1 MADRLLAGVRVL
13 DLSAGVSDTVTRLFA
28 DLGADVVKVEPP
40 GGSAARHHRPT
51 LAGASIPF
59 AVHNA
64 NKRSV
69 VLDSR
74 DDDDRRT
81 FFDLAEG
88 ADIVVDAAGGAVAFG
103 TAPAELAERYP
114 HLVVL
119 SITDFGA
126 SGPRSSWRATDPVLF
141 AMSGALSRSGP
152 TVGTPVL
159 PPDGIASA
167 TAAVQAAWAAL
178 VAYYNKLRC
187 GTGDY
192 IDFSRFDAVVMA
204 LDPAFGAHG
213 QATAGQRTSAWRG
226 RPKNQDP
233 YPICPCRDGYVRLCV
248 MAPRQWRG
256 LRRWLGEPQDFQD
269 PKFDTL
275 GARFA
280 AWPQLSVLVDAL
292 FADKT
297 MKELVAEGQ
306 AHGVPISA
314 VLTPSRILASEHFQA
329 VGAITHAELVPGVR
343 TDVPTGYFVV
353 DDERCGF
360 RTPAPAAG
368 ADQPRWLADPVT
380 AAPSGRAGEYPFQKL
395 RILDLGVIVAG
406 GELSRLYGDLGAQ
419 VIKVESADYP
429 DGLRQSRAGAV
440 MSESFAWT
448 HRNHLA
454 LGLDLRR
461 EQGKQIFRRLV
472 AEADAV
478 FANFKPGTLTSLGFS
493 FDTLREIN
501 PRIVLAGS
509 SAFGNRGPW
518 SRRMGYGPLVRAT
531 TGVTSL
537 WTSEEASEEARAAGA
552 RHAFYDATTIFPD
565 HIVGRVTAI
574 AALAALI
581 RRDRTGAPAH
591 VHISQAEVV
600 MNQLDT
606 LYVAQAAVGA
616 GVAEVCDD
624 TSVHA
629 VYPSAG
635 DDEWCVISI
644 RADSEWRCLT
654 DLLGQPELAEDPR
667 FATGESRTAHRAELV
682 EAVSAWTSAQHPAQ
696 AVAALQAAGIPAGPM
711 NRPPD
716 VLQDPQ
722 LVERK
727 LLSDM
732 VHPLV
737 ERPLPA
743 ETGPA
748 PFHHI
753 PPAPQRPAPLPGQ
766 DTRELCVKLL
776 GMGTEE
782 IDRLLCEHVLFEAAA
797 PPR

>member
-13 DLSAGVSDTVTRLFA
+13 DLSGGVSDRVTRLLA

-40 GGSAARHHRPT
+40 GGSPARDDHPT
-51 LAGASIPF
+51 LAGASIGF

-69 VLDSR
+69 VLDPR
-74 DDDDRRT
+74 DDDDRRR
-81 FFDLAEG
+81 FFELVEG
-88 ADIVVDAAGGAVAFG
+88 ADIVVDAGPAGQAGAFG
-103 TAPAELAERYP
+103 TSCAELADRHQ
-114 HLVVL
+114 HLVAL
-119 SITDFGA
+119 SISDFGA
-126 SGPRSSWRATDPVLF
+126 TGPRSSWRATDPVLF
-141 AMSGALSRSGP
+141 AMSGSLARSGP
-152 TVGTPVL
+152 TTGTPVL

-178 VAYYNKLRC
+178 VAYYDRLRC

-213 QATAGQRTSAWRG
+213 QASAGQRSSGWRG
-226 RPKNQDP
+226 RPRNQDP
-233 YPICPCRDGYVRLCV
+233 YPICPCQDGYVRLCV

-256 LRRWLGEPQDFQD
+256 LRRWLGEPEEFQD
-269 PKFDTL
+269 PKYDGL

-280 AWPQLSVLVDAL
+280 AWPQIGVLVDML

-329 VGAITHAELVPGVR
+329 VGAITNTELVPGVR

-353 DDERCGF
+353 DDERSGL

-380 AAPSGRAGEYPFQKL
+380 AAPSGRAGDHPFGDL
-395 RILDLGVIVAG
+395 RILDFGVIVAG
-406 GELSRLYGDLGAQ
+406 GELSRLFGDMGAE

-429 DGLRQSRAGAV
+429 DGLRQSRVGDV

-448 HRNHLA
+448 HRNHLG
-454 LGLDLRR
+454 LGLDLRSAR
-461 EQGKQIFRRLV
+461 GKEIFRRLV

-493 FDTLREIN
+493 FDTLRQLN

-531 TGVTSL
+531 TGVTRL
-537 WTSEEASEEARAAGA
+537 WTSEEASEEARSAGA
-552 RHAFYDATTIFPD
+552 RHAFYDATTVFPD
-565 HIVGRVTAI
+565 HVVGRVTAI

-581 RRDRTGAPAH
+581 RRNRTGDGAH
-591 VHISQAEVV
+591 VHISQAEVGV
-600 MNQLDT
+600 NQLDT
-606 LYVAQAAVGA
+606 LYVTQAALRA

-629 VYPSAG
+629 VYPCAG
-635 DDEWCVISI
+635 DDEWCAISI
-644 RADSEWRCLT
+644 RSDNEWRSAAAVF
-654 DLLGQPELAEDPR
+654 GQPQLAHDPR
-667 FATGESRTAHRAELV
+667 FAAGESRVANRRELV
-682 EAVSAWTSAQHPAQ
+682 ELISVWTRRQTPAH
-696 AVAALQAAGIPAGPM
+696 AAEALQAAGIPAGPM

-716 VLQDPQ
+716 ILEDPQ
-722 LVERK
+722 LSERK
-727 LLSDM
+727 LFSDM

-737 ERPLPA
+737 ERAMPA

-748 PFHHI
+748 PFRHI

-766 DTRELCVKLL
+766 DTRDLCRKLL
-776 GMGTEE
+776 QMSEQE
-782 IDRLLCEHVLFEAAA
+782 IDQLITDQVLFA
-797 PPR
+797 PAP